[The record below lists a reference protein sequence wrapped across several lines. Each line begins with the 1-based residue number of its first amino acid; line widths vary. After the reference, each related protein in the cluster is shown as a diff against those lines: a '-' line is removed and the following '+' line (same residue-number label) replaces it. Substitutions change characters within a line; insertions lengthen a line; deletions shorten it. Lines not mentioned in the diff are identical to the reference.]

1 MYNKLILT
9 KVIICFIIGSLF
21 SQSNETELETFVV
34 TAQYEKTTKEK
45 AVNKIRVISREK
57 IDALAAVNLGDV
69 LKNELNIRLS
79 QDNILGSFMS
89 LQGISGQ
96 NVKILIDGIPIIGRL
111 SGNIDVS
118 QINLNNIERIE
129 IVEGPLSV
137 NFGTDALAGTINL
150 ISKKKKNNG
159 FSFDAN
165 SYYESAGQYNVD
177 GSLSFKKNNNQF
189 KISGGRNLFD
199 GWSSY
204 DPFFQFP
211 KSRPADTLRA
221 KPWNPK
227 EQIFGSLDHLFSK
240 EDFSL
245 RTYANYFDEQITNR
259 GMPRN
264 PYFESAFDDYYNTW
278 RKDVGADLNKKLKNG
293 GRIKVLAA
301 YNHYKRIKLKYLKD
315 LTNLEQQLTQT
326 PGDQDTT
333 KFDMLISRGSFSK
346 INGQLDFQLGYEIN
360 FESSLGKRIEGKSQ
374 EQSNYAI
381 FGSTKLK
388 ANENLIFQP
397 ALRLAYNSSY
407 NAPPIPSFNIKYSK
421 NNLIFRGSYAKGFRA
436 PSLKELYFYFV
447 DINHNI
453 VGNSDLKEET
463 SNNFNADISWKKIYN
478 QTILNIDGGVFYND
492 IDNLITLA
500 LADEST
506 QQYSYINI
514 GNYKT
519 NGIKLNTE
527 IIFNNVS
534 FNIGAAHIG
543 RYNDLSKEIDSI
555 ANFNYSPE
563 IRTNFIYNFQ
573 KYNLRFSTFYKY
585 TGPTIRFNLNS
596 DDEVLESTM
605 DGFNTLDANIT
616 KTFNSESAKKYL
628 IEWSIGFKNI
638 FDVQSVNSS
647 GSSGGVHAESSSSLP
662 VSWGRSIFSSIKI
675 KFN

>member
-1 MYNKLILT
+1 LYNKLILT
-9 KVIICFIIGSLF
+9 KVIVCCITGYLF
-21 SQSNETELETFVV
+21 SQTNNKELETFVV

-45 AVNKIRVISREK
+45 AVNKIKVISREK

-159 FSFDAN
+159 LSFDAN

-177 GSLSFKKNNNQF
+177 GSLSFKNKNNQF
-189 KISGGRNLFD
+189 KITGGRNLFD

-227 EQIFGSLDHLFSK
+227 EQIFGSLVHQYSK
-240 EDFSL
+240 ENFSL
-245 RTYANYFDEQITNR
+245 RTYVNYFDEQITNR

-278 RKDVGADLNKKLKNG
+278 RKDAGADLNKKLNNG
-293 GRIKVLAA
+293 GRIKILAA
-301 YNHYKRIKLKYLKD
+301 YNHYERIKLKYLKD
-315 LTNLEQQLTQT
+315 LTNLGQQLTQT

-333 KFDMLISRGSFSK
+333 KFDMLISRGSYSK
-346 INGQLDFQLGYEIN
+346 VNGQLNFQLGYEIN
-360 FESSLGKRIEGKSQ
+360 IESSLGKRIEGKSQ

-381 FGSTKLK
+381 FGSTKWK
-388 ANENLIFQP
+388 AYENLIFQP

-407 NAPPIPSFNIKYSK
+407 KAPPIPSFNVKYTK
-421 NNLIFRGSYAKGFRA
+421 NNLTLRGSYAKGFRA
-436 PSLKELYFYFV
+436 PNLKELYFYFV

-453 VGNSDLKEET
+453 VGNSDLNEEN
-463 SNNFNADISWKKIYN
+463 SDNFNIDISWKKIYN
-478 QTILNIDGGVFYND
+478 QTILNVDGSVFYNN

-527 IIFNNVS
+527 FIFDNIN
-534 FNIGAAHIG
+534 FNIGAAQIG

-563 IRTNFIYNFQ
+563 IRTNFVYSLK

-596 DDEVLESTM
+596 DDGVMESTM
-605 DGFNTLDANIT
+605 NGFNTLDANIT
-616 KTFNSESAKKYL
+616 KTFNNESAKKYL

-638 FDVQSVNSS
+638 FDVQSVNST

-662 VSWGRSIFSSIKI
+662 VSWGRTIFSSLKIKI
-675 KFN
+675 N